1 MKHNFFE
8 TIVGFV
14 ILLITISFF
23 LFAKDKANIENNGNT
38 YNLTARFDKID
49 GINPGS
55 DIRIA
60 GVKIGTVLSYA
71 LDIETYEAIAI
82 FNIKENI
89 KIPTDSIAS
98 VVSSGLLGKKY
109 ITIEPGAEDLYLNDK
124 EELIYTQSSLNI
136 ESLIGK
142 FMFKDK

>member
-14 ILLITISFF
+14 ILLVTVSFF
-23 LFAKDKANIENNGNT
+23 LFAKDKANIENDGSS
-38 YNLTARFDKID
+38 YELSARFDKID

-55 DIRIA
+55 DIRVA
-60 GVKIGTVLSYA
+60 GVKIGNVLSYK
-71 LDIETYEAIAI
+71 LDMETYEAIAI
-82 FNIKENI
+82 FNINKQV
-89 KIPTDSIAS
+89 KLPKDSIAS

-109 ITIEPGAEDLYLNDK
+109 ISIEPGAEDLYLNDK
-124 EELIYTQSSLNI
+124 EEIIYTQSSLNI

-142 FMFKDK
+142 FMFKDQ

>member
-8 TIVGFV
+8 TIIGFL
-14 ILLITISFF
+14 ILLITVSFVF
-23 LFAKDKANIENNGNT
+23 FAKDKANIKNKGDV
-38 YNLTARFDKID
+38 YSIIARFDKID

-55 DIRIA
+55 DIRVA
-60 GVKIGTVLSYA
+60 GVKIGSVLSYD
-71 LDIETYEAIAI
+71 LDLETYEAVAI
-82 FNIKENI
+82 LNINQQI
-89 KIPTDSIAS
+89 KLPSDSIAS

-109 ITIEPGAEDLYLNDK
+109 ISIEPGAEDLYLNDK
-124 EELIYTQSSLNI
+124 DEILYTQSSLNI